1 MNIVTAFSTMHGCD
15 SNLGNKM
22 TQSSEKLSSSQLVT
36 AVDQVI
42 QARKSVK
49 VIGDVDAVP
58 EIPES
63 FFGEVQ
69 AAMKVAGWAP
79 FHFTA
84 HDSHLDGEMDSL
96 VPWRFYA
103 LDQKNCLGLIDAL
116 IAHPDLGMEKNAAI
130 LRMIAA
136 YGALVLVT
144 WLPEPENNSS
154 EEATVRCSLK
164 NEEHVA
170 ATAAAIQNLLL
181 AATARNMDSYWS
193 SGGALRE
200 EACFEICKIPAQE
213 RLLGAI
219 FLAPDMPD
227 RDGARPGK
235 LREKRG
241 TPDQWMTSVV
251 I

>member
-1 MNIVTAFSTMHGCD
+1 MPQH
-15 SNLGNKM
+15 
-22 TQSSEKLSSSQLVT
+22 SETLPPNQLKS

-42 QARKSVK
+42 QTRKSVK
-49 VIGDVDAVP
+49 IIGSVDHLP
-58 EIPES
+58 DIPDN
-63 FFGEVQ
+63 FFSEVQ

-84 HDSHLDGEMDSL
+84 HDSHLSRAMDSV

-103 LDQKNCLGLIDAL
+103 LDQQNCLRLIHAL
-116 IAHPDLGMEKNAAI
+116 IEHPELDLNKNVAI

-144 WLPEPENNSS
+144 WLPEPEDGCS
-154 EEATVRCSLK
+154 EEEVARCAVK

-170 ATAAAIQNLLL
+170 ATAAATQNLLL
-181 AATARNMDSYWS
+181 AATAREMDSYWS
-193 SGGALRE
+193 SGGTLRE
-200 EACFEICKIPAQE
+200 KACFDICHIPEQE

-219 FLAPDMPD
+219 FLAPKMPD
-227 RDGARPGK
+227 REGVRPGK
-235 LREKRG
+235 WRDKRG
-241 TPDQWMTSVV
+241 DPEQWMTSVT